1 MFVSKI
7 IDGAGEADETEVC
20 LDIARHA
27 DCISIEEH
35 EEMMDGYGEV
45 NRVFAAKNIKTRGNN
60 EEIYKG
66 FVSIIEGYG
75 NESTCAYKCS
85 AFHL

>member
-7 IDGAGEADETEVC
+7 IDAAGEADEIEIC
-20 LDIARHA
+20 LDITGYA
-27 DCISIEEH
+27 DRISIEEH
-35 EEMMDGYGEV
+35 KEVMDGYDEV
-45 NRVFAAKNIKTRGNN
+45 NRMFAAKNIKTRGNN
-60 EEIYKG
+60 EEIYQG
-66 FVSIIEGYG
+66 LVSIIEGYG

>member
-7 IDGAGEADETEVC
+7 IDGAGEADETEVW
-20 LDIARHA
+20 LDITKDA
-27 DCISIEEH
+27 DYISIEEH
-35 EEMMDGYGEV
+35 KEMMDGYDEV
-45 NRVFAAKNIKTRGNN
+45 NRMFAAKNIKTRGNN
-60 EEIYKG
+60 EEIYQG

-85 AFHL
+85 TFHL